1 MTEMTRTHRTR
12 ALRAAWTAAH
22 EPVPGVPRWA
32 ARAALAVPL
41 VVLPSSLWR
50 IAACT
55 FHAPITRGVSDP
67 STTASNIPGLP
78 IEVYVVLLSIVSE
91 FFAFTAFGMVARWG
105 EVVPR
110 WLPGLGG
117 RRVPRLAAA
126 LPAAI
131 GASILTVLWTWLA
144 ITMSLGLRIDG
155 SRATATTPF
164 GFGDWKGLLTYA
176 AYLPL
181 AAWGPLLAALT
192 VAYWRRRGTGRIPQA
207 EGLGSVAG

>member
-1 MTEMTRTHRTR
+1 MTEMIRFRR
-12 ALRAAWTAAH
+12 SRGLRAAWTAAH
-22 EPVPGVPRWA
+22 QPVPGVPRWA

-50 IAACT
+50 IAAGT

-67 STTASNIPGLP
+67 GAMPSNIPGVPL
-78 IEVYVVLLSIVSE
+78 EVYVLLLSLASE
-91 FFAFTAFGMVARWG
+91 LFAFTAFGMVARWG
-105 EVVPR
+105 EVVPS
-110 WLPGLGG
+110 WLPGFGG

-126 LPAAI
+126 IPAAI
-131 GASILTVLWTWLA
+131 GASILTALWTWLG
-144 ITMSLGLRIDG
+144 ITMSLDLRIDG

-164 GFGDWKGLLTYA
+164 GFDDWKGLLTYA

-192 VAYWRRRGTGRIPQA
+192 VAYWRRRGADGIRGA
-207 EGLGSVAG
+207 EKLGPVAG